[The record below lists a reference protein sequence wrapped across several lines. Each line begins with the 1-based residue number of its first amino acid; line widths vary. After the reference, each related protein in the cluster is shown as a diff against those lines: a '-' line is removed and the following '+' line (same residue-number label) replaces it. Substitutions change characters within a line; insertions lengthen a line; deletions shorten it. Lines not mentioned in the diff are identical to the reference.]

1 MESPKRGST
10 DLGALDESADDLA
23 KSKLGDKIEK
33 LHSQFVLE
41 IVGLR
46 KEVAGLKKKKW
57 VLRSVLAS
65 GGESERLAIENEV
78 MELRKSGG
86 GAFFKKASGK
96 KEAVEAAAAVNMVIT

>member
-1 MESPKRGST
+1 MESPKFKNVDMDT
-10 DLGALDESADDLA
+10 DLESGQIKPMGLGA
-23 KSKLGDKIEK
+23 KIEK

-41 IVGLR
+41 VVGLR